1 MIATDISGATALP
14 SPSRPEQSIEADVP
28 AGTVHVA
35 VPFSTHW
42 KLVVNGLPVEARPAF
57 GLTNAY
63 DVETPGRIRLEFESS
78 VVHTLAV
85 LAQFVAWCVV
95 AFIAVMRP
103 RRKSRK
109 SSGLILE
116 SDAPVMTFTQQV
128 SS

>member
-1 MIATDISGATALP
+1 MI
-14 SPSRPEQSIEADVP
+14 
-28 AGTVHVA
+28 
-35 VPFSTHW
+35 
-42 KLVVNGLPVEARPAF
+42 VNGLPVEARPAF

-63 DVETPGRIRLEFESS
+63 DVATPARIRLEFQSS

-95 AFIAVMRP
+95 AFIALMRP

-109 SSGLILE
+109 SSAILLE
-116 SDAPVMTFTQQV
+116 SEAPVMTFTQQV